1 MMNGMHKK
9 LDEVLQESVRN
20 GQSISELDLC
30 RVDKNIVIAFQSN
43 DMLEIVIKKKEPDI
57 RKIQLSKLMTEPFPR
72 LTHVTLQ

>member
-1 MMNGMHKK
+1 MSTVMMNGMHKK

-43 DMLEIVIKKKEPDI
+43 DMLEIVIKKK
-57 RKIQLSKLMTEPFPR
+57 
-72 LTHVTLQ
+72 